1 MSFVGQN
8 ACSVAATIE
17 QACSKA
23 ATRQKSAPHVSNFTA
38 EPANRQYGRIAENLG
53 RGERAA
59 MTAAELAPIFNC
71 ASRRELRRQIERE
84 RRSGALI
91 LASGRGYFLPSDDP
105 EQARDEL
112 ARFVGTAERKAI
124 SLLGTLRTARQ
135 ALRQC
140 EGQAALSEVTGG
152 AET

>member
-8 ACSVAATIE
+8 ACSIVAATE

-23 ATRQKSAPHVSNFTA
+23 ATRQKSAPHNPNFNA
-38 EPANRQYGRIAENLG
+38 QAANRQDWKIAENLG

-59 MTAAELAPIFNC
+59 MTAAELVPIFNC

-91 LASGRGYFLPSDDP
+91 LASGRGYFLPSNDP
-105 EQARDEL
+105 EQARDEI
-112 ARFVGTAERKAI
+112 ARFVGTAERKAV
-124 SLLGTLRTARQ
+124 SLLGTLKPARKFLHEC
-135 ALRQC
+135 A
-140 EGQAALSEVTGG
+140 GQQEITP
-152 AET
+152 